1 MSTNLEPETEQSS
14 TPVNPKLNQEPQTF
28 ITRFLL
34 FQGVQKLNLLS
45 L

>member
-28 ITRFLL
+28 NTIFVISGSSKVK
-34 FQGVQKLNLLS
+34 FGF
-45 L
+45 